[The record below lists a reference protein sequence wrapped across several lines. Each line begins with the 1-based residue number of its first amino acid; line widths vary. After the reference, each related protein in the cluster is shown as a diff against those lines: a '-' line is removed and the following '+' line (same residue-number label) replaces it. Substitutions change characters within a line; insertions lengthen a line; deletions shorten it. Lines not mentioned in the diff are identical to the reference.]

1 LDRNLYIEKDVS
13 ASTICQR
20 LTMSK
25 KTSSIYPLTP
35 ADSRVL
41 FRAAGSYELSRADR
55 AVVALS
61 SICFVGSIFWVPI
74 FYGWLWKKWSNIP
87 KEDKKRRA
95 LYAALLIALAGL
107 VAKGPHRSVKAG
119 ERMNVRKW
127 SLWRAWLNYLSIEI
141 VSDQSHT
148 ESPSLATKMFD
159 TVKDQAILAV
169 VPHGIFPFALAF
181 AALPEET
188 NRYFGR
194 FRPVV
199 ATATALFPFVRDF
212 LSMLGA
218 VYV

>member
-1 LDRNLYIEKDVS
+1 
-13 ASTICQR
+13 
-20 LTMSK
+20 
-25 KTSSIYPLTP
+25 
-35 ADSRVL
+35 
-41 FRAAGSYELSRADR
+41 
-55 AVVALS
+55 
-61 SICFVGSIFWVPI
+61 
-74 FYGWLWKKWSNIP
+74 LWKKWSKIP

-95 LYAALLIALAGL
+95 FYAALLIALAGL

-119 ERMNVRKW
+119 EWMNVRKW

-188 NRYFGR
+188 NQYFGR

-218 VYV
+218 V